1 MCAGGGGGPG
11 AHGGDCERALRG
23 QDPQGGDRTQAG
35 GGHQANT
42 GTAVL
47 PRLKEVTKGG
57 GAVIKLPP
65 GSGSLLFYHKD
76 LQKFFRK
83 KDMGASINVRK

>member
-1 MCAGGGGGPG
+1 
-11 AHGGDCERALRG
+11 
-23 QDPQGGDRTQAG
+23 
-35 GGHQANT
+35 
-42 GTAVL
+42 VL

-57 GAVIKLPP
+57 GAVTKLPP

-76 LQKFFRK
+76 LQKFFRT